1 MDFYTGLTFKYS
13 GVIIFFCH
21 KNITNKLCYVTKMPV
36 SDKHEVAVVSDRFSL
51 YSPGCL
57 VTHYVD
63 QAAFELIEIYL
74 SLPL

>member
-1 MDFYTGLTFKYS
+1 
-13 GVIIFFCH
+13 
-21 KNITNKLCYVTKMPV
+21 MPV

-74 SLPL
+74 SLPP